1 MATPVSAPASVTNAG
16 REFHLDE
23 RDFRFISELVGAKTG
38 IQLSD
43 GKRELV
49 YGRLARRL
57 RQLGFDS
64 FSDYCALLK
73 QDDGDELMQ
82 LVNAIT
88 TNLTSFFREK
98 HHFDHLARTLVPAWL
113 KANAA
118 TRRIRLW
125 SAGCSI
131 GAEPY
136 SLAIALREA
145 LGDERG
151 WDVRILATDIDTNVL
166 ATAAAGVYPEKEVA
180 GLPAAQ
186 LRRWFLHGRGAN
198 AGMVRA
204 RDELRDLIEFRQL
217 NLIEPWQAPGPFD
230 ALFCRNVVIYFDK
243 PTQKA
248 LFDRFADNIV
258 PDGHLFIGHSES
270 LFKVSDRFELIGQTV
285 YRKLR

>member
-1 MATPVSAPASVTNAG
+1 MATHVSAPASVTNAD

-98 HHFDHLARTLVPAWL
+98 HHFDYLARTLVPAWL

-118 TRRIRLW
+118 TRRIRIW

-136 SLAIALREA
+136 SLAITLREA
-145 LGDERG
+145 LGNERG

-166 ATAAAGVYPEKEVA
+166 AAAAAGAYPEKEVA
-180 GLPAAQ
+180 GLPLAQ
-186 LRRWFLHGRGAN
+186 LRRWFLRGSGAN
-198 AGMVRA
+198 AGKVRA

-217 NLIEPWQAPGPFD
+217 NLIEPWQVPGPFD

-258 PDGHLFIGHSES
+258 PGGHLFIGHSES
-270 LFKVSDRFELIGQTV
+270 LFKVTDRFELIGQTI